1 MIKIKRGDS
10 VLTVTAGAYKNYYKH
25 LGYEPV
31 GVAKNG
37 ENPVEENTHPHDDS
51 QHCDDSTHLN
61 LDESALDDEEEG
73 AFTDDEEEE
82 GTEDEVDLSEIPL
95 SEMNLEQLH
104 DYAEELGLDH
114 KEITSKK
121 KLRALIREHLK

>member
-37 ENPVEENTHPHDDS
+37 ENPGEGNTHPHDDS

-61 LDESALDDEEEG
+61 DGENPS
-73 AFTDDEEEE
+73 DDEEEE
-82 GTEDEVDLSEIPL
+82 VFTEDEEAEDAEDEVDLSEIPL
-95 SEMNLEQLH
+95 GEMTPEQLH
-104 DYAEELGLDH
+104 AYAEQLGLDH
-114 KEITSKK
+114 EDLSSKK
-121 KLRALIREHLK
+121 KLRALIREHLN